1 MQGEPGRLTQSDFLG
16 LLGIDRGTF
25 TAADAPG
32 SRRLQSRNPSRELI
46 ATEIAEVLVM
56 RQVLRGDEH
65 AKVKLVRNGAECH
78 LFTARRLLLCAPQV
92 AEWWRRVDEG
102 FASDDGN
109 MPKLIVQDPNHIA

>member
-1 MQGEPGRLTQSDFLG
+1 MTQSASLD
-16 LLGIDRGTF
+16 LLGTDRGTL

-32 SRRLQSRNPSRELI
+32 SRRLQSRNPSMELI

-65 AKVKLVRNGAECH
+65 AKVKFVRNGAECH
-78 LFTARRLLLCAPQV
+78 LYTGKRFSLCAPQV